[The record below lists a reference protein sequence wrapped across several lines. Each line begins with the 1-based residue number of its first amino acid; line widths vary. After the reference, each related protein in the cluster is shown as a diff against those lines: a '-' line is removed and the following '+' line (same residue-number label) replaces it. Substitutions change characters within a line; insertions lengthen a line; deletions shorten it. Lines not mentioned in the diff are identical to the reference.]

1 MSSRQFVA
9 RVGLFFCRDNAPLL
23 YNPPVR
29 VAAIL
34 HPYENDRVLEPFRLP
49 GANIFRG
56 NSLEPS
62 DLPDAAIVFGG
73 DGSVH
78 RVIQALA
85 GTECPLLVVPTG
97 SGNDFASAIGLR
109 SVTDALTAWKAF
121 LGGQGKIRTIDLGVI
136 TPMTERPP
144 VQDEDAVPVHSQT
157 FIREDGTFEKPKE
170 KLAPAIMRQHLHFL
184 YDAINSER
192 YFCCVAGAGL
202 DSETNRVANR
212 FPGWVR
218 RFGGYLVCAIV
229 SLLRYRA
236 QRMTVSLPDS
246 EGSFNTR
253 ISEPALFVAVGNS
266 PSYGGGMRIAAR
278 AELDDASLD
287 VCFVRQAP
295 RSRIL
300 RVLPTVFR
308 GHHLRLPEVEYF
320 TAKDLW
326 LESASPL
333 PIYADGEYICDTPA
347 EIRVRARSLRLI
359 V

>member
-1 MSSRQFVA
+1 M
-9 RVGLFFCRDNAPLL
+9 
-23 YNPPVR
+23 R

-34 HPYENDRVLEPFRLP
+34 HPYESDRLLDPFRLP
-49 GANIFRG
+49 GINIFRG
-56 NSLEPS
+56 NSLEPG

-97 SGNDFASAIGLR
+97 SGNDFANAIGLR
-109 SVTDALTAWKAF
+109 TVADALHAWKAF
-121 LGGQGKIRTIDLGVI
+121 LGGQARVKTIDLGVI

-144 VQDEDAVPVHSQT
+144 VQDEDAVPVQGQT
-157 FIREDGTFEKPKE
+157 FVREDGTFEKPKE

-202 DSETNRVANR
+202 DSETNRIANR
-212 FPGWVR
+212 LPGWMR
-218 RFGGYLVCAIV
+218 RAGGYLVCAVIT
-229 SLLRYRA
+229 LLRYRA
-236 QRMTVSLPDS
+236 QRMSVSLPDL
-246 EGSFNTR
+246 EGSFQAR

-266 PSYGGGMRIAAR
+266 PTYGGGMRIAAR
-278 AELDDASLD
+278 AQLDDGILD
-287 VCFVRQAP
+287 VCFVRNAAKA
-295 RSRIL
+295 RIL
-300 RVLPTVFR
+300 RILHTVFR
-308 GHHLRLPEVEYF
+308 GSHVYLPEVEYF
-320 TAKDLW
+320 TAKHLW
-326 LESASPL
+326 LESDSPL

-347 EIRVRARSLRLI
+347 EIRVRERSLRLI